1 MDDKRFYR
9 KLKQEVKKTGNRKRR
24 RFLKDVSADPGEF
37 EFGSAESSAFNG
49 RDGKRKRVRHGRKEE
64 NQDSMDE
71 PANTVE
77 NDTDQQE
84 SFHQDS
90 TTDRG

>member
-24 RFLKDVSADPGEF
+24 RFLKDVSVDPGEF

-49 RDGKRKRVRHGRKEE
+49 RDGKRKRVRHGRTETQEKEDQ
-64 NQDSMDE
+64 NSMGDLADSGDSGK
-71 PANTVE
+71 
-77 NDTDQQE
+77 TD
-84 SFHQDS
+84 
-90 TTDRG
+90 

>member
-24 RFLKDVSADPGEF
+24 RFLKDLSADPGDF

-49 RDGKRKRVRHGRKEE
+49 RDGQRKRVRHGRPETQEE
-64 NQDSMDE
+64 TIKDPVEHLADSD
-71 PANTVE
+71 
-77 NDTDQQE
+77 DSGKTDQQE
-84 SFHQDS
+84 
-90 TTDRG
+90 GV

>member
-24 RFLKDVSADPGEF
+24 RFLKDVSADPGDF

-49 RDGKRKRVRHGRKEE
+49 RDGTTRKRVRHGRSEE
-64 NQDSMDE
+64 EKTEQNPVDGLADGGGSSK
-71 PANTVE
+71 
-77 NDTDQQE
+77 TDQ
-84 SFHQDS
+84 
-90 TTDRG
+90 